1 MTGNLTLR
9 NGLWYCVLYYK
20 TQDGT
25 HKQKWIST
33 GLKERGNKKEAQR
46 ILQEKIAEF
55 ANLENKSAEKPLTN
69 TNEGKIRWLV
79 WLQDYITGIKE
90 TLSPYVF
97 YIYNTSYMG
106 IFKLY
111 WEETNPYLE
120 DMKTEDIISFYNYL
134 KDERK
139 VKNITVK
146 HYSNILRPAIKKA
159 YVEKRLAE
167 NIYDF
172 MPAIKRERSHVS
184 FYDQNELEILLSAVK
199 NEKIGLPIKILAY
212 YGFRRS
218 ELLGLRWEAIDFTNK
233 TISINHKVIVSQKE
247 VYLTDTLKTASSA
260 RTLPLMPD
268 IEKELL
274 KWKEQQKKDEEY
286 WGEAYNKKY
295 IGYIFLHET
304 GDLMLPD
311 YLSHAF
317 QKVLK
322 KNNLRHIRL
331 HDLRHSCASL
341 LLANGIPMKEIQD
354 WLGHS
359 DYNVTANTYSHLD
372 FSMKVQSAEKISAAL
387 GKKDTKENK
396 IQELKIKLKDAGI
409 SSVDELIKLLKD

>member
-1 MTGNLTLR
+1 
-9 NGLWYCVLYYK
+9 
-20 TQDGT
+20 
-25 HKQKWIST
+25 
-33 GLKERGNKKEAQR
+33 
-46 ILQEKIAEF
+46 
-55 ANLENKSAEKPLTN
+55 
-69 TNEGKIRWLV
+69 
-79 WLQDYITGIKE
+79 
-90 TLSPYVF
+90 
-97 YIYNTSYMG
+97 
-106 IFKLY
+106 
-111 WEETNPYLE
+111 
-120 DMKTEDIISFYNYL
+120 
-134 KDERK
+134 
-139 VKNITVK
+139 
-146 HYSNILRPAIKKA
+146 
-159 YVEKRLAE
+159 
-167 NIYDF
+167 
-172 MPAIKRERSHVS
+172 
-184 FYDQNELEILLSAVK
+184 
-199 NEKIGLPIKILAY
+199 
-212 YGFRRS
+212 
-218 ELLGLRWEAIDFTNK
+218 
-233 TISINHKVIVSQKE
+233 
-247 VYLTDTLKTASSA
+247 
-260 RTLPLMPD
+260 MPD

-286 WGEAYNKKY
+286 WGESYNKKY
-295 IGYIFLHET
+295 IGYIFLYET

>member
-1 MTGNLTLR
+1 M
-9 NGLWYCVLYYK
+9 
-20 TQDGT
+20 
-25 HKQKWIST
+25 
-33 GLKERGNKKEAQR
+33 
-46 ILQEKIAEF
+46 
-55 ANLENKSAEKPLTN
+55 
-69 TNEGKIRWLV
+69 
-79 WLQDYITGIKE
+79 
-90 TLSPYVF
+90 
-97 YIYNTSYMG
+97 
-106 IFKLY
+106 
-111 WEETNPYLE
+111 
-120 DMKTEDIISFYNYL
+120 
-134 KDERK
+134 
-139 VKNITVK
+139 
-146 HYSNILRPAIKKA
+146 
-159 YVEKRLAE
+159 
-167 NIYDF
+167 
-172 MPAIKRERSHVS
+172 
-184 FYDQNELEILLSAVK
+184 
-199 NEKIGLPIKILAY
+199 PIKILAY

-295 IGYIFLHET
+295 IGYIFLHEP